1 MTRSGKYSDP
11 GSAVHLSAKSVGD
24 RVEIRVR
31 DHGIGIESDL
41 LDRVFDAFVQQPQA
55 LDRSAG
61 GLGLGLA
68 IVKNLV
74 TAHGGS
80 VRVESAG
87 VGTGS
92 EFVVSLPAISAS
104 DDAAVAEPGKDQT
117 AATEP
122 ASVWRVLVVD
132 DNEDGAELL
141 AHSLQ
146 SMGHRVRVA
155 HDDRAALDA
164 AATFHPDVA
173 LLDIGLPVMD
183 GYELAS
189 RIRDQPGG
197 RSIYLVAVTGYGQQ
211 RDRAASRAAGFAEHV
226 VKPVDLERLREIIA
240 EGLASR
246 HERRDSP
253 EEVERG
259 AHSGRA
265 TVRTPMSGRGSSAL
279 FRLTVLLAMAAA
291 CGRDALTSPGGPDAE
306 PESEGTEAQ

>member
-31 DHGIGIESDL
+31 DHGIGIESDV

-132 DNEDGAELL
+132 DNEDGAESL

-146 SMGHRVRVA
+146 SMGHRVLVA
-155 HDDRAALDA
+155 HDGRAALDA

-197 RSIYLVAVTGYGQQ
+197 RSIYLVAVTGYGQKG
-211 RDRAASRAAGFAEHV
+211 DRAASRAAGFAAHV

-240 EGLASR
+240 EGPRLA
-246 HERRDSP
+246 
-253 EEVERG
+253 
-259 AHSGRA
+259 A
-265 TVRTPMSGRGSSAL
+265 RTS
-279 FRLTVLLAMAAA
+279 
-291 CGRDALTSPGGPDAE
+291 
-306 PESEGTEAQ
+306 